1 MILRNTLTALALA
14 VGLATPTLAAPNAE
28 EKAILAQVDRL
39 FAAMKAQDK
48 ATLDALLY
56 ADGVMTVVTPKGPQR
71 VPFAGWSARVAS
83 RAGIEETIWA
93 AKVLRRGDMAVV
105 WAPFE
110 LKVDGKVSHCG
121 IDSID
126 MVKVDGAWKIAGLMY
141 THEPDAC
148 GELRKTQR

>member
-14 VGLATPTLAAPNAE
+14 VGLSTPAIAAPDTE
-28 EKAILAQVDRL
+28 EAAILAQVNRL

-48 ATLDALLY
+48 TTLDALMY
-56 ADGVMTVVTPKGPQR
+56 ADGVLTVLTPTGVRR
-71 VPFAGWSARVAS
+71 VPFSGWSAGVVA
-83 RAGIEETIWA
+83 RAGIEETIWDA
-93 AKVLRRGDMAVV
+93 QVLRRGAMAVV

-121 IDSID
+121 IDAID

-141 THEPDAC
+141 THEPEAC
-148 GELRKTQR
+148 GELRRVQP

>member
-1 MILRNTLTALALA
+1 MILRNTLAALALA
-14 VGLATPTLAAPNAE
+14 VGLWTPALAAPDAE
-28 EKAILAQVDRL
+28 ETAILAQVNRL

-48 ATLDALLY
+48 ATLDALMY
-56 ADGVMTVVTPKGPQR
+56 ADGMMTVLTPKGVR
-71 VPFAGWSARVAS
+71 RAPFSSWSAGIVA
-83 RAGIEETIWA
+83 RTGIEETIWD

-121 IDSID
+121 IDAID
-126 MVKVDGAWKIAGLMY
+126 MVKADGAWKVAGLMY

-148 GELRKTQR
+148 GELRRVQR

>member
-1 MILRNTLTALALA
+1 MIPRTLIALSLAL
-14 VGLATPTLAAPNAE
+14 GLSASALAAPDAE
-28 EKAILAQVDRL
+28 ETAILSQIDRL

-48 ATLDALLY
+48 ATLDGLMY
-56 ADGVMTVVTPKGPQR
+56 ADGVMTVLTPKGVQR
-71 VPFAGWSARVAS
+71 LPFGGWSARVAA
-83 RAGIEETIWA
+83 RAGIEETIWD
-93 AKVLRRGDMAVV
+93 AKVMRRGDMAVV

-121 IDSID
+121 IDAFD

-148 GELRKTQR
+148 GELRRAQR